1 MQKQE
6 MRLTKRLENW
16 KPRAQFDVKSNTK
29 YQRWKEQFTIKFSS
43 HISFCSNLYGKKCWT
58 TTKRKQKAQVDKN
71 RKTYVL
77 AAPTCDKAACIF
89 LNNFLHTSFLNTIC
103 EMFLRDRA
111 TRRFKYRL
119 SNRHSLSPEAK
130 QSKKFISPEADVFL
144 WKPINPLPTAN
155 FILSFHKQSRFVAE

>member
-6 MRLTKRLENW
+6 MWLTKRLENW

-43 HISFCSNLYGKKCWT
+43 HICFCSNVYEKKCRT

-89 LNNFLHTSFLNTIC
+89 LNNFLHTSFLNTYQSARCFCVIVGSSTAYQTVTHFRQKQNKARSLFLQRQ
-103 EMFLRDRA
+103 MFFYGSQSIHHQQQIL
-111 TRRFKYRL
+111 FY
-119 SNRHSLSPEAK
+119 HS
-130 QSKKFISPEADVFL
+130 
-144 WKPINPLPTAN
+144 INN
-155 FILSFHKQSRFVAE
+155 HDS